1 MAAVSQ
7 VSNWA
12 DTTIIFYISSMLN
25 GEPTE
30 LENCVFYHQ
39 SEREGGRGQLRS
51 SCLTLLVFTGGGGRG
66 ALICASNGN
75 DTEILGQNCFV
86 RRFSSVHGNSASE
99 YQVELRL
106 CNET

>member
-12 DTTIIFYISSMLN
+12 DTTIRSDILSMLN

-30 LENCVFYHQ
+30 LENCVLPPASQ
-39 SEREGGRGQLRS
+39 GGQLRS

-86 RRFSSVHGNSASE
+86 RRFSSVHGNSAS
-99 YQVELRL
+99 VSS
-106 CNET
+106 

>member
-12 DTTIIFYISSMLN
+12 DTTIIFYILSMLN

-30 LENCVFYHQ
+30 LENCVLPPAT
-39 SEREGGRGQLRS
+39 EGGREGGQLRS
-51 SCLTLLVFTGGGGRG
+51 SCLTLLVFTGGGGRV

-86 RRFSSVHGNSASE
+86 RQFSSVHGNSGWVSS
-99 YQVELRL
+99 
-106 CNET
+106 

>member
-12 DTTIIFYISSMLN
+12 DTTIIIYILSMLN
-25 GEPTE
+25 GEPAE
-30 LENCVFYHQ
+30 LENCV
-39 SEREGGRGQLRS
+39 STTRGRQGGQLRS
-51 SCLTLLVFTGGGGRG
+51 SCLTLLVFTGGGGRV

-86 RRFSSVHGNSASE
+86 RQFSSVHGSSG
-99 YQVELRL
+99 
-106 CNET
+106 

>member
-12 DTTIIFYISSMLN
+12 DTTIIFYILSMLN

-30 LENCVFYHQ
+30 LENLVLPP
-39 SEREGGRGQLRS
+39 EREGGREGGQLRS
-51 SCLTLLVFTGGGGRG
+51 SCLTLLVFTGGGGRV

-86 RRFSSVHGNSASE
+86 RQFSSVHGNSAS
-99 YQVELRL
+99 VSS
-106 CNET
+106 